1 MLAEINTILYATD
14 LQSES
19 DSALSMA
26 MSLAEK
32 YQAKV
37 VFLNVIEPINP
48 NVYAWGG
55 RESWHEI
62 EKEALNRSLSTSKQ
76 RLDDFFSQELPSDTS
91 IDRPSVKVINGY
103 VTQTILD
110 CADEIDADLIVMGSN
125 GHGVISELLIGS
137 VADKVVR
144 LSKRPVLL
152 TPIAEE

>member
-19 DSALSMA
+19 DPALSMA

-55 RESWHEI
+55 IESWDEI